1 MEKAK
6 LMQLE
11 IEEKR
16 KLPISVR
23 NVISTKICQDLVI
36 ATIIMAYF
44 CLVNFIYYKFE
55 NAKFE
60 EILKYFAI
68 IIIIGTVI
76 TFEVSYR
83 KSSINLLII
92 GMELFLCGV
101 FSLYIPYLF
110 LHTNSAI
117 RTSAM
122 ILPSFL
128 IIYYAIKSLLIFKK
142 KQFEYRNSLSD
153 VKEIVKTS
161 KDSYLEEKSEKTFK
175 AKLRREKLL
184 RQKILQEQK
193 AKKEG
198 KII

>member
-23 NVISTKICQDLVI
+23 NVISTKIFQDLVI

-198 KII
+198 KRI

>member
-23 NVISTKICQDLVI
+23 NVISTKIFQDLVI